1 MFHLK
6 LELIISM
13 QADSLKVQ
21 GSNPTG
27 SQFVN
32 SWRKRSRVQ
41 FPLRIILRQ
50 LQKPSMSLVKP
61 SISLDKAQYVTGKAS
76 FACRA
81 LDWGSFLH
89 WITT

>member
-6 LELIISM
+6 LEQMIRK
-13 QADSLKVQ
+13 QADSLKIQ

-27 SQFVN
+27 IIFVN
-32 SWRKRSRVQ
+32 NWRKRSRVQ
-41 FPLRIILRQ
+41 IPLRIILRQ

-61 SISLDKAQYVTGKAS
+61 SIPLERAQYVTGKTS

-81 LDWGSFLH
+81 LDWGSFH
-89 WITT
+89 H